1 MGEFSI
7 TYEEVLNIST
17 SMKSAADKM
26 SDILAD
32 VSNKMNEVYGEAWQS
47 SASETHMGEFKRIE
61 ARFQDFYGKVQD
73 CAQYLDKVV
82 ELNRQADQTIQN
94 AING

>member
-7 TYEEVLNIST
+7 AYEQVSSISN
-17 SMKSAADKM
+17 SMKQSSEKM
-26 SDILAD
+26 KDILAD
-32 VSNKMNEVYGEAWQS
+32 VSQKMSEVYGEAWQS

-61 ARFQDFYGKVQD
+61 EKFQDFYGKVQD

-82 ELNRQADQTIQN
+82 ELNRQADQAIQN
-94 AING
+94 AINN